1 MWRHRLSAVP
11 AGPTLDG
18 IAADDDL
25 RGTARR
31 RVDAR
36 LVVAAIAA
44 VCAVVFVV
52 QNGDRIRLRFLVIDV
67 TTRLWVGLV
76 VSLLLGALLGQA
88 FGALRRRRRD

>member
-1 MWRHRLSAVP
+1 VAR
-11 AGPTLDG
+11 PTLEG

-25 RGTARR
+25 RGTAGR

-36 LVVAAIAA
+36 LVVAAVAA
-44 VCAVVFVV
+44 VCAVIFVV
-52 QNGDRIRLRFLVIDV
+52 QNSDRIRLRFLFIDV